1 MNNWYLLQQLAE
13 LHQRELLDE
22 ARQARLVRE
31 AQGDEA
37 QPSSRRLTAT
47 LLVVLL
53 TFIAWLGS

>member
-1 MNNWYLLQQLAE
+1 MNNWYLLQRLAE

-22 ARQARLVRE
+22 ARQTRLVRE

-37 QPSSRRLTAT
+37 QPSSRRLTAA